1 MSRTVTA
8 ICIAAVFGIV
18 PTLWAGAP
26 NPPQAT
32 TTTSSPQNV
41 KVTGCVGK
49 DDKGVFTLTNARVEP
64 AAGAGTI
71 ADSLKNLS
79 TFQLEGTGLDA
90 HISHKVEIDG
100 SAVAP
105 PPPAAPP
112 AATVPAAGPAR
123 RAAPAPPT
131 KLTVKATK
139 HIHAYPCF

>member
-8 ICIAAVFGIV
+8 FCIAAVFGIV
-18 PTLWAGAP
+18 PALWAGAP
-26 NPPQAT
+26 NSPQAT
-32 TTTSSPQNV
+32 ATMSSPQNV

-49 DDKGVFTLTNARVEP
+49 DDKGVFTLTSARVEP
-64 AAGAGTI
+64 APGAGTI
-71 ADSLKNLS
+71 ADSLKNLT
-79 TFQLEGTGLDA
+79 TFQLEGTGLDP

-112 AATVPAAGPAR
+112 ATAPAAAPAR
-123 RAAPAPPT
+123 ATPAPPT